1 MSTIEIEYDIARKPE
16 DVFTY
21 LTDFSQLRTWRTLE
35 DFRVE
40 PAGPIQAGSML
51 FTKVRSPGQLM
62 QFTNEVVEL
71 DPTRHVYRDRCLE
84 GTFLIQSGWQVES
97 NHGGSHLKWVTEFKA
112 RGFMKLLTPLLRRAI
127 RQGQLQDLMK
137 LKQILEKN

>member
-1 MSTIEIEYDIARKPE
+1 MNTIEIEYDIARNPQ
-16 DVFTY
+16 DVFAF

-35 DFRVE
+35 DFHVE
-40 PAGPIQAGSML
+40 PAGSIRVGSKL
-51 FTKVRSPGQLM
+51 FTKVKGPGQLM

-71 DPTRHVYRDRCLE
+71 DSARYVYRDRCLE
-84 GTFLIQSGWQVES
+84 GTFLIQSGWQVEQRNRS
-97 NHGGSHLKWVTEFKA
+97 SLLRWITEFET
-112 RGFMKLLTPLLRRAI
+112 RGFMKLLTPILRRAI

>member
-1 MSTIEIEYDIARKPE
+1 MNTIEIQYDISRKPE
-16 DVFTY
+16 DVFAF

-40 PAGPIQAGSML
+40 PSGPLDIGSKL
-51 FTKVRSPGQLM
+51 FSKVSGIGQPM
-62 QFTNEVVEL
+62 QFTNEVLEL
-71 DPTRHVYRDRCLE
+71 DPVRHVFRDRCLD
-84 GTFLIQSGWQVES
+84 GTFLIQSGWQVEP
-97 NHGGSHLKWVTEFKA
+97 NNGGSRFRWVTEFEA
-112 RGFMKLLTPLLRRAI
+112 RGFMKLLTPILRRAI